1 MPSSRLIR
9 WLPVGFVFLV
19 GVLSIRLIG
28 PQVPSEIYLLTGPE
42 ESALHAD
49 GQQYKRYLEGRGVR
63 VNLVETGGSVDN
75 LRALV
80 ARDRPQAGFVEAG
93 TEAVLGLDESVEGLT
108 SLGSLSVEPLWL
120 FVRADL
126 PVGSLEDL
134 RGLRV
139 ALGPEGS
146 AASRIAREVLKLNGV
161 ADEVASGPFESLTAQ
176 AAADAIMAGDVDAI
190 FAISAPESGLLQC
203 LLRSDL
209 LKPVSFRRSAAYE
222 RRMPY
227 LAAVTLPEGTID
239 LALNIPDAD
248 LQQLAASV
256 NLVTDEDMPPVLVD
270 LLLEAGAVIHG
281 GRTLYT
287 NHGAFP
293 SPDHISLPLNEAAA
307 DFYRTGPSPLRRVL
321 PFWLATI
328 VDRFLGF
335 AAAVGG
341 TALAVFSLLP
351 RLLGLRFQV
360 SANGYWRRLEKLEKQ
375 RAAGESD
382 EVILAELDEIL
393 RESADLKAPLNLK
406 PAYFELRQEM
416 HDMRDRLTG

>member
-1 MPSSRLIR
+1 MSNKRSIR
-9 WLPVGFVFLV
+9 WVPVGVVVLV

-28 PQVPSEIYLLTGPE
+28 PRVPDEIYLLTGPDR
-42 ESALHAD
+42 STFQAD
-49 GQQYKRYLEGRGVR
+49 GQRYKEYLEGRGIAVH
-63 VNLVETGGSVDN
+63 LIETGGSVDN

-93 TEAVLGLDESVEGLT
+93 TEARLELGESVEGLT
-108 SLGSLSVEPLWL
+108 SLGSLYVEPLWL

-126 PVGSLEDL
+126 PVQSLEDL

-146 AASRIAREVLKLNGV
+146 AAPYIAQEVLRLNGV
-161 ADEVASGPFESLTAQ
+161 DDDVTSRRFASLTGRG
-176 AAADAIMAGDVDAI
+176 AAAALIEGEVDAI
-190 FAISAPESGLLQC
+190 FTIGAPESEVVQS

-222 RRMPY
+222 RRLPH
-227 LAAVTLPEGTID
+227 LAAITLPEGTID
-239 LALNIPDAD
+239 LGLNIPDAD
-248 LQQLAASV
+248 LRQLAASV
-256 NLVTDEDMPPVLVD
+256 NLVTDDDMPAALVD
-270 LLLEAGAVIHG
+270 LLLDAGGVIHS

-293 SPDHISLPLNEAAA
+293 SPEHISLPLSEAAA
-307 DFYRTGPSPLRRVL
+307 DYYRTGPSPLRRVL

-341 TALAVFSLLP
+341 AAIAVFGLVP
-351 RLLGLRFQV
+351 RLLGMRFQV
-360 SANGYWRRLEKLEKQ
+360 AANGYWRRLEKLEKQ
-375 RAAGESD
+375 RAAGAED
-382 EVILAELDEIL
+382 EVILARLDEIL
-393 RESADLKAPLNLK
+393 QESADLSVPLSLR

-416 HDMRDRLTG
+416 HDMRDRLTS